1 MGSWI
6 SNQRGMS
13 EEERQRRQNLEK
25 LLHKMKYSLNV
36 TASTHYL
43 AAAHYRQV
51 DTYLQY
57 ASYITGVLGT
67 SGSVGSR
74 LAWNVLATKSPRLS
88 AIFIASASVTALL
101 FTVAV
106 NVRQFPIPNLPSTL
120 QQLNFKAGVE
130 CQYLERKVQLF
141 AESDVWNSSIAWDTL
156 ASRYENLL
164 KEKKEI
170 NSRIQTEEW
179 AHRKAS
185 EKRKKRKKEMRQE
198 KKELQDEMLTGP

>member
-1 MGSWI
+1 
-6 SNQRGMS
+6 MS
-13 EEERQRRQNLEK
+13 EEERKRRQNLEE

-67 SGSVGSR
+67 SGSVGSG

-179 AHRKAS
+179 AHRKAL

>member
-1 MGSWI
+1 
-6 SNQRGMS
+6 MS
-13 EEERQRRQNLEK
+13 EEERKRRQNLEE

-170 NSRIQTEEW
+170 NSRIQTEDW
-179 AHRKAS
+179 AHRKAL
-185 EKRKKRKKEMRQE
+185 EKRKKRKKEMRRE
-198 KKELQDEMLTGP
+198 KKNSKMKC

>member
-1 MGSWI
+1 MECSC
-6 SNQRGMS
+6 
-13 EEERQRRQNLEK
+13 
-25 LLHKMKYSLNV
+25 H
-36 TASTHYL
+36 
-43 AAAHYRQV
+43 
-51 DTYLQY
+51 
-57 ASYITGVLGT
+57 
-67 SGSVGSR
+67 
-74 LAWNVLATKSPRLS
+74 
-88 AIFIASASVTALL
+88 SVTALL

-170 NSRIQTEEW
+170 NSRIQTEDW
-179 AHRKAS
+179 AHRKAWKS
-185 EKRKKRKKEMRQE
+185 VRSAKKR
-198 KKELQDEMLTGP
+198 

>member
-6 SNQRGMS
+6 SNQGGMS
-13 EEERQRRQNLEK
+13 EEERKRRQNLEE

-74 LAWNVLATKSPRLS
+74 LAWNVLATKSSRLS
-88 AIFIASASVTALL
+88 AIFIASASFTALL

-179 AHRKAS
+179 AYRKAV

>member
-6 SNQRGMS
+6 SNQGGMS
-13 EEERQRRQNLEK
+13 EEERKRRQNLEE

-74 LAWNVLATKSPRLS
+74 LAWNLLATKSPRLS

-179 AHRKAS
+179 AHRKAV

-198 KKELQDEMLTGP
+198 KKELRDEMLTGP

>member
-1 MGSWI
+1 MGSGN
-6 SNQRGMS
+6 SNQGGMS
-13 EEERQRRQNLEK
+13 EEERERRQNLEK
-25 LLHKMKYSLNV
+25 LLDEMKYNLNV
-36 TASTHYL
+36 TASTHYE

-74 LAWNVLATKSPRLS
+74 LAWNVLATKNSRLS
-88 AIFIASASVTALL
+88 AIFISSASVTALL

-106 NVRQFPIPNLPSTL
+106 NIRQLPVPNLPSTL

-130 CQYLERKVQLF
+130 CQYLEGKVQLF
-141 AESDVWNSSIAWDTL
+141 AETDVWNSSVAWDTL

-164 KEKKEI
+164 KEKKEV

-179 AHRKAS
+179 AWHKAL
-185 EKRKKRKKEMRQE
+185 EKCKKKKKER
-198 KKELQDEMLTGP
+198 QDEMFTGP

>member
-1 MGSWI
+1 MGSRI
-6 SNQRGMS
+6 SNRGGMS
-13 EEERQRRQNLEK
+13 EEERERRQKLKK
-25 LLHKMKYSLNV
+25 LLHKMKYRLNV

-179 AHRKAS
+179 AHRKAL

>member
-6 SNQRGMS
+6 SNQGGMS
-13 EEERQRRQNLEK
+13 EEERKRRQNLEE

-74 LAWNVLATKSPRLS
+74 LAWTVLATKSPRLS

-170 NSRIQTEEW
+170 DSRIQTEDW
-179 AHRKAS
+179 AHRKAL
-185 EKRKKRKKEMRQE
+185 EKREKRKKEMRRE

>member
-6 SNQRGMS
+6 SNQGGMS
-13 EEERQRRQNLEK
+13 EEERKRRQNLEE

-179 AHRKAS
+179 AQRKAL

-198 KKELQDEMLTGP
+198 KKELRDEMLTGP

>member
-6 SNQRGMS
+6 SNQGGMS
-13 EEERQRRQNLEK
+13 EEERKRRQNLEE

-179 AHRKAS
+179 AHRKAL

-198 KKELQDEMLTGP
+198 KKELQDEMFTGP

>member
-1 MGSWI
+1 
-6 SNQRGMS
+6 MS
-13 EEERQRRQNLEK
+13 EEERKRGQKLEK
-25 LLHKMKYSLNV
+25 RLRKMKYSLNV

-67 SGSVGSR
+67 SRSVGSR

-106 NVRQFPIPNLPSTL
+106 NIRQFPIPNLPSTL
-120 QQLNFKAGVE
+120 QQLNFKAGGE

-170 NSRIQTEEW
+170 NSIIQTEDW
-179 AHRKAS
+179 AHRKAL
-185 EKRKKRKKEMRQE
+185 EKLKKRKKEMRQE

>member
-1 MGSWI
+1 
-6 SNQRGMS
+6 MS
-13 EEERQRRQNLEK
+13 EEERKRRQNLEE

-74 LAWNVLATKSPRLS
+74 LAWNVLATKSPHLS

-179 AHRKAS
+179 AHRKAL

>member
-6 SNQRGMS
+6 SNQGGMS
-13 EEERQRRQNLEK
+13 EEERKRRQNLEE

-170 NSRIQTEEW
+170 NSRIQTEDW
-179 AHRKAS
+179 AHRKAL

>member
-1 MGSWI
+1 
-6 SNQRGMS
+6 MS
-13 EEERQRRQNLEK
+13 EEERKRRQNLEE

-179 AHRKAS
+179 AHRKAL

-198 KKELQDEMLTGP
+198 KKELRDEMLTGP

>member
-6 SNQRGMS
+6 SNQGGMS
-13 EEERQRRQNLEK
+13 EEERKRRQNLEE

-43 AAAHYRQV
+43 AAAHYRKV

-67 SGSVGSR
+67 SGSVGSG
-74 LAWNVLATKSPRLS
+74 LAWKILATKSPRLS
-88 AIFIASASVTALL
+88 AIFIASASFTALL

-179 AHRKAS
+179 AHRKAL

>member
-6 SNQRGMS
+6 SNQGGMS
-13 EEERQRRQNLEK
+13 EEERKKRQNLEK
-25 LLHKMKYSLNV
+25 LLHYMQHGLHV
-36 TASTHYL
+36 TASTHYE

-57 ASYITGVLGT
+57 ASCITGALGT

-74 LAWNVLATKSPRLS
+74 LAWNVLATKNSRLS
-88 AIFIASASVTALL
+88 AIFISSASVTALL

-106 NVRQFPIPNLPSTL
+106 NIRQLPIPNLPSTL

-141 AESDVWNSSIAWDTL
+141 ADSDVWNSSIAWDTL

-179 AHRKAS
+179 AHRKAL
-185 EKRKKRKKEMRQE
+185 EKIKKRKKEIRQE

>member
-6 SNQRGMS
+6 SNQGGMS
-13 EEERQRRQNLEK
+13 EEERKRRQNLEE

-120 QQLNFKAGVE
+120 QQLNFKAAVE

-179 AHRKAS
+179 AHRKAV

>member
-6 SNQRGMS
+6 SNQGGMS
-13 EEERQRRQNLEK
+13 EEERKRRQNLEE

-101 FTVAV
+101 LACVAWRFWLGELS
-106 NVRQFPIPNLPSTL
+106 NKGGRGQRNREEIG
-120 QQLNFKAGVE
+120 AG
-130 CQYLERKVQLF
+130 
-141 AESDVWNSSIAWDTL
+141 AT
-156 ASRYENLL
+156 
-164 KEKKEI
+164 
-170 NSRIQTEEW
+170 
-179 AHRKAS
+179 
-185 EKRKKRKKEMRQE
+185 
-198 KKELQDEMLTGP
+198 

>member
-6 SNQRGMS
+6 SNQGGMS
-13 EEERQRRQNLEK
+13 EEERKRRQNLEK
-25 LLHKMKYSLNV
+25 LLDDMKYNLNV
-36 TASTHYL
+36 TASTHYE
-43 AAAHYRQV
+43 AAAYYRQV

-74 LAWNVLATKSPRLS
+74 LAWNVLATKNSRLS
-88 AIFIASASVTALL
+88 AIFISSASVTALL

-106 NVRQFPIPNLPSTL
+106 NIRQLPVPNLPSTL

-130 CQYLERKVQLF
+130 CQYLEGKVQLF
-141 AESDVWNSSIAWDTL
+141 AETDVWNSSVAWDTL

-179 AHRKAS
+179 AWHKAL
-185 EKRKKRKKEMRQE
+185 EKCKKKKKER
-198 KKELQDEMLTGP
+198 QDEMFTGP

>member
-1 MGSWI
+1 
-6 SNQRGMS
+6 MS
-13 EEERQRRQNLEK
+13 EEERKRRQNLEE

-43 AAAHYRQV
+43 AAARYRQV

-57 ASYITGVLGT
+57 ASYITGALGT

-74 LAWNVLATKSPRLS
+74 LAWNVLATKSHRLS

-170 NSRIQTEEW
+170 NSRIQTEDW
-179 AHRKAS
+179 AHRKAL
-185 EKRKKRKKEMRQE
+185 EKREKRKKEMRRE
-198 KKELQDEMLTGP
+198 KKRTPR

>member
-1 MGSWI
+1 MGSWVSI
-6 SNQRGMS
+6 QEGMS
-13 EEERQRRQNLEK
+13 EEERKRRQNLEK
-25 LLHKMKYSLNV
+25 LLHSMKYSLNV

-106 NVRQFPIPNLPSTL
+106 NIRQFPIPNLPSTL

-179 AHRKAS
+179 AYHKAL
-185 EKRKKRKKEMRQE
+185 EKRKKRKKEMMQE
-198 KKELQDEMLTGP
+198 KK

>member
-6 SNQRGMS
+6 SNQGGMS
-13 EEERQRRQNLEK
+13 EEERKRRQNLEE

-106 NVRQFPIPNLPSTL
+106 NVRQFHIPNLPSTL
-120 QQLNFKAGVE
+120 QELNFKAGVE

-170 NSRIQTEEW
+170 NSRIQTEDW
-179 AHRKAS
+179 AHRKAL
-185 EKRKKRKKEMRQE
+185 EKREKRKKEMRRE
-198 KKELQDEMLTGP
+198 KRELQDEMLTGP

>member
-1 MGSWI
+1 
-6 SNQRGMS
+6 MS
-13 EEERQRRQNLEK
+13 EEERRRRQNLEE
-25 LLHKMKYSLNV
+25 LLHNMKYSLNV

-179 AHRKAS
+179 AHRKAL

>member
-1 MGSWI
+1 
-6 SNQRGMS
+6 MS
-13 EEERQRRQNLEK
+13 EEERKRRQNLEE

-164 KEKKEI
+164 KEKEEI

-179 AHRKAS
+179 AYRKAV

>member
-1 MGSWI
+1 
-6 SNQRGMS
+6 MS
-13 EEERQRRQNLEK
+13 EEERKKRQNLEK
-25 LLHKMKYSLNV
+25 LLHDMIHNLNV
-36 TASTHYL
+36 TASTHYE

-57 ASYITGVLGT
+57 ASYITRVLGT

-106 NVRQFPIPNLPSTL
+106 NIRQFPIPNLPSTL
-120 QQLNFKAGVE
+120 QQLNFKAGGE

-179 AHRKAS
+179 AWHKAL
-185 EKRKKRKKEMRQE
+185 EKCKKK
-198 KKELQDEMLTGP
+198 KKELQDEMFTGP

>member
-1 MGSWI
+1 
-6 SNQRGMS
+6 MS
-13 EEERQRRQNLEK
+13 EEERKRRQNLEE

-67 SGSVGSR
+67 SGSVGSG

-88 AIFIASASVTALL
+88 AIFIASASFTALL

-141 AESDVWNSSIAWDTL
+141 AESDVWNSSVAWDTL

-179 AHRKAS
+179 AHRKAL

>member
-6 SNQRGMS
+6 SNQGGMS
-13 EEERQRRQNLEK
+13 EEERKRRQNLEE
-25 LLHKMKYSLNV
+25 LLHNMKYSLNV

-67 SGSVGSR
+67 SGSVGSG
-74 LAWNVLATKSPRLS
+74 LAWKILATKSPRLS
-88 AIFIASASVTALL
+88 AIFIASASFTALL

-106 NVRQFPIPNLPSTL
+106 NVRQFPILNLPSTL

-179 AHRKAS
+179 AHRKAL

>member
-1 MGSWI
+1 M
-6 SNQRGMS
+6 
-13 EEERQRRQNLEK
+13 
-25 LLHKMKYSLNV
+25 
-36 TASTHYL
+36 
-43 AAAHYRQV
+43 
-51 DTYLQY
+51 
-57 ASYITGVLGT
+57 LGT

-164 KEKKEI
+164 KEKEI

-179 AHRKAS
+179 AHRKAV

-198 KKELQDEMLTGP
+198 KKELRDEMLTGP

>member
-6 SNQRGMS
+6 SNQGGMS
-13 EEERQRRQNLEK
+13 EEERKRRQNLEE

-43 AAAHYRQV
+43 AAARYRQV

-74 LAWNVLATKSPRLS
+74 LAWNVLATKSHRLS

-170 NSRIQTEEW
+170 NSRIQTEDW
-179 AHRKAS
+179 AHRKAL
-185 EKRKKRKKEMRQE
+185 EKREKRKKEMRRE

>member
-6 SNQRGMS
+6 SNQGGMS
-13 EEERQRRQNLEK
+13 EEERKRRQNLEE

-67 SGSVGSR
+67 SGSVGSG
-74 LAWNVLATKSPRLS
+74 LAWKILATKSPRLS
-88 AIFIASASVTALL
+88 AIFIASASFTALL

-106 NVRQFPIPNLPSTL
+106 NVRQFPILNLPSTL

-179 AHRKAS
+179 AHRKAL

>member
-6 SNQRGMS
+6 SNQGGMS
-13 EEERQRRQNLEK
+13 EEERKRRQNLEE

-51 DTYLQY
+51 DTYLKY

-170 NSRIQTEEW
+170 NSRIQTEDW
-179 AHRKAS
+179 AHRKAL

>member
-6 SNQRGMS
+6 SNQGGMS
-13 EEERQRRQNLEK
+13 EEERKRRQNLEE
-25 LLHKMKYSLNV
+25 LLHNMKYSLNV

-74 LAWNVLATKSPRLS
+74 LAWNVLATKSHRLS

-170 NSRIQTEEW
+170 NSRIQTEDW
-179 AHRKAS
+179 AHRKAL
-185 EKRKKRKKEMRQE
+185 EKREKRKKEMRRE
-198 KKELQDEMLTGP
+198 KKRTPR

>member
-6 SNQRGMS
+6 SNQGGKS
-13 EEERQRRQNLEK
+13 EEERKRRQNLEE

-179 AHRKAS
+179 AHRKAV

>member
-1 MGSWI
+1 
-6 SNQRGMS
+6 MS
-13 EEERQRRQNLEK
+13 EEERKRRQNLEE

-74 LAWNVLATKSPRLS
+74 LAWNLLATKSPRLS

-130 CQYLERKVQLF
+130 CQYLERRVQLF

-179 AHRKAS
+179 AHRKAL

-198 KKELQDEMLTGP
+198 KKELRDEMLTGP

>member
-6 SNQRGMS
+6 SNQGGMS
-13 EEERQRRQNLEK
+13 EEERKRRQNLEK
-25 LLHKMKYSLNV
+25 LLHDMKYRLNV

-74 LAWNVLATKSPRLS
+74 LAWNVFPTKSPRLS

-106 NVRQFPIPNLPSTL
+106 NIRQFPIPNLPSTL

-141 AESDVWNSSIAWDTL
+141 TESDVWNSSIAWDTL

-179 AHRKAS
+179 AYDKAL

>member
-1 MGSWI
+1 MECSC
-6 SNQRGMS
+6 
-13 EEERQRRQNLEK
+13 
-25 LLHKMKYSLNV
+25 H
-36 TASTHYL
+36 
-43 AAAHYRQV
+43 
-51 DTYLQY
+51 
-57 ASYITGVLGT
+57 
-67 SGSVGSR
+67 
-74 LAWNVLATKSPRLS
+74 
-88 AIFIASASVTALL
+88 SVTALL

-141 AESDVWNSSIAWDTL
+141 AESDVWNSSIAWGTL

-179 AHRKAS
+179 AHRKAL